1 MKTDLV
7 IRCSDGDFHLHKVV
21 LAANLHSLAYLRAL
35 KTTQDEDNQIILIPD
50 VKKSYINHLMS
61 LLYTGRTENISA
73 EEIDEINVVSDLLK
87 ISSLTLSRVQPDSSI
102 SDLSDVESDQK
113 LTIEVIEEQKTKRP
127 ASKKNLVKSQAAF
140 LKEESSAAN
149 LIRRSKRAKIKNK
162 QLNDFETPLFKA
174 ISTDE
179 NQLKGTYFLFFVRI
193 FITEV
198 LPS

>member
-1 MKTDLV
+1 
-7 IRCSDGDFHLHKVV
+7 
-21 LAANLHSLAYLRAL
+21 
-35 KTTQDEDNQIILIPD
+35 
-50 VKKSYINHLMS
+50 MS

-73 EEIDEINVVSDLLK
+73 KEIDEINVVSDLLK

-193 FITEV
+193 FITEI

>member
-1 MKTDLV
+1 
-7 IRCSDGDFHLHKVV
+7 
-21 LAANLHSLAYLRAL
+21 
-35 KTTQDEDNQIILIPD
+35 
-50 VKKSYINHLMS
+50 MS

-193 FITEV
+193 FIT
-198 LPS
+198 